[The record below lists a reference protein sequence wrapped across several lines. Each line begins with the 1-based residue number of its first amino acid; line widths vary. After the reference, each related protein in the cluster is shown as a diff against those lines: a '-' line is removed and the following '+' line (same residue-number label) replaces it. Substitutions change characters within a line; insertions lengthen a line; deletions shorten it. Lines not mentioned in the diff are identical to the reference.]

1 MANSLSN
8 TALTFT
14 TPLFQPQ
21 KQCSFPVLAQKFQPA
36 SPSILDQLSTRRLTP
51 SPAVSKTKEELSSII
66 HKLER
71 EESTAKAKQRNEREL
86 ADCWREML
94 GEDDW
99 AGLLDPMDPLLRN
112 ELIRYGVKA
121 QACYDAFDFDPYS
134 KYCGSCRFTRREF
147 FERLGLAEAGYDVTR
162 VESGFLDL
170 YTDKDE
176 SCKYCKFSARE
187 QILTEMNR
195 LINEVYPKEEVS
207 VTITGHSLGG
217 ALALLSA
224 YDIVETG
231 INVRGDSRAVP
242 VCAFTFAGPRV
253 GNARFKARLELLG
266 VKVLRVV
273 NVHDVVPKSPGLLVN
288 EKVHPLVMK
297 MAENFPWSYVH
308 VGVELALDHKNSPFL
323 RPDGDLVCAHNLE
336 AHLHLLDGYQGRGE
350 RFVLNGRDYA
360 LVNKACDF
368 LKDEFEIPPSWRQDH
383 NKGMVK
389 NKEGRWV
396 QQERAVHDDHPG
408 DMHHHL
414 NKLGLPSNNI

>member
-14 TPLFQPQ
+14 APLFQPE

-36 SPSILDQLSTRRLTP
+36 SPTILYQLSTTRLTP
-51 SPAVSKTKEELSSII
+51 PPAVPKTKEELSSII

-134 KYCGSCRFTRREF
+134 KYCGSCRFPGASSSSGSAWRKPGTTSRVSNDETSRKLGRRDICVAWRGTVTRLEWVADMMDFLRPISS
-147 FERLGLAEAGYDVTR
+147 DKIPSPDPTVR

-187 QILTEMNR
+187 QILTEVNR

-231 INVRGDSRAVP
+231 INMRGDSRAVP
-242 VCAFTFAGPRV
+242 VCAFTFAGR
-253 GNARFKARLELLG
+253 GWGMRGSK
-266 VKVLRVV
+266 
-273 NVHDVVPKSPGLLVN
+273 PG
-288 EKVHPLVMK
+288 
-297 MAENFPWSYVH
+297 WSCW
-308 VGVELALDHKNSPFL
+308 G
-323 RPDGDLVCAHNLE
+323 
-336 AHLHLLDGYQGRGE
+336 
-350 RFVLNGRDYA
+350 
-360 LVNKACDF
+360 
-368 LKDEFEIPPSWRQDH
+368 
-383 NKGMVK
+383 
-389 NKEGRWV
+389 
-396 QQERAVHDDHPG
+396 
-408 DMHHHL
+408 
-414 NKLGLPSNNI
+414 